1 MISKEDLSTL
11 RSKNYQLIFNIGVP
25 FSGKKTQCEKI
36 SNEFKYSK
44 LYMHEIIQKEIK
56 SNTTL
61 GQEAKKYIDNK
72 EPIKTDI
79 LTSILISNIIE
90 SHELS
95 IMIEGFPNTLE
106 EALFFEQNV
115 IPITKIIQYNASEE
129 ECYHRIEESK
139 LTGKFPK
146 DEFSKK
152 YNEILK
158 NVNEINNFYK
168 PFSIIHNIDA
178 NKSIAEVNCEL
189 KKNLYPIIYSIIG
202 KRYSGKTELSKELNN
217 KIGMTLINFD
227 DFLKEPEICERK
239 SETEY
244 VINKFILKLR
254 KMQDIR
260 VLIEDFPQNKDQYT
274 FFINNCR
281 PLEKIYYLNA
291 DNSSCLERLKNIP
304 VDDSNYTDCSTLDSM
319 LFEFEQKKPF
329 IDFLKQKANLLEID
343 VNSHKVL
350 TVERMM
356 KKIQPYITYI
366 QVENDITPESK
377 EELFNKLKEK
387 YHFWEIIISDLI
399 DNAKKR
405 NMLPNKPLEEI
416 TTEEKINIIR
426 KILFREECSKIILNT
441 FPLTMNELNLFESS
455 LCQISKYIVL
465 TENQILSS
473 IQDVNSMA
481 VYFYKKN
488 IVTTINPKDIS
499 KDYMVEECL
508 DMTRDINIIF
518 GMPQTGKTSLA
529 KYFKDN
535 FGFELLDFKE
545 LTEKVKKTK
554 VDPENPDAEVEIT
567 FPDLVNGLKDYLKNT
582 PLNKKIIV
590 DNVFIPNSPEPFL
603 IDTYEKAVEI
613 VKAIGSFRNLYII
626 DIDEKTLLD
635 RYKAKE
641 GITEELSEDQKAA
654 FNETLEKPKKLLDDI
669 KNASNY
675 IINLKYGKTL
685 MDTLKTVNENIGYN
699 FILIKHEY
707 DISLEK
713 TLKLFAARNKL
724 LYINVPRLI
733 YEHFYENDE
742 DAKKLEGFYGK
753 KLLKQEC
760 KNQENIEEII
770 YYKYNPVHFEKK
782 LVNSLILKYISINYR
797 NFENTGHF
805 ILLSGYLNYDLL
817 QNPEEPYNLPLLEI
831 KNSMELGELTAF
843 VQMTRSD
850 IKHIEDEKPEQII
863 IEKPKKKKK
872 QPKEGEE
879 GEGEGGEGGEA
890 EGEKPEGE
898 EGAEGENPEGEEEKQ
913 EEEEPQE
920 EENPDGAPKFK
931 PENFSWT
938 SYDGKPRNYVQVL
951 KRLKAYPVK
960 FIEASDT
967 CREELIKVIGSH
979 IDNYMAR
986 KESGYTG
993 MITIIKIN
1001 GEVPEETDE
1010 SVNKVS
1016 RFIETRREA
1025 EILGNKGKLIKD
1037 KRKAGGYSEVL

>member
-1 MISKEDLSTL
+1 MISKEDLATL

-25 FSGKKTQCEKI
+25 NSGKKTQCEKI

-44 LYMHEIIQKEIK
+44 LYMKEIIEKEIK
-56 SNTTL
+56 SNTNL
-61 GQEAKKYIDNK
+61 GKEAKKYIDNK
-72 EPIKTDI
+72 EPIKI
-79 LTSILISNIIE
+79 EVLVSILISKIIE

-95 IMIEGFPNTLE
+95 IMVEGFPNTLE
-106 EALFFEQNV
+106 EALYFEQNV
-115 IPITKIIQYNASEE
+115 IPITKIIKYNSTED
-129 ECYHRIEESK
+129 ECFHRLEESK
-139 LTGKFPK
+139 RSEKMSK
-146 DEFSKK
+146 EEFSKK
-152 YNEILK
+152 YNDILK
-158 NVNEINNFYK
+158 NVTEINNFYT

-178 NKSIAEVNCEL
+178 SKSITEVNGEL
-189 KKNLYPIIYSIIG
+189 KRHLYPIIYCIIG
-202 KRYSGKTELSKELNN
+202 KRYSGKTELSKELKN
-217 KIGMTLINFD
+217 KIGMTLLNFD
-227 DFLKEPEICERK
+227 DFLKEPEICERVG
-239 SETEY
+239 ETEF
-244 VINKFILKLR
+244 VINNFILKLR

-260 VLIEDFPQNKDQYT
+260 VLIEDFPQNKEQYT
-274 FFINNCR
+274 YFINNCR
-281 PLEKIYYLNA
+281 DLEKIYYLNA

-304 VDDSNYTDCSTLDSM
+304 VDDINYTDCSTLDSM
-319 LFEFEQKKPF
+319 LFQFEQKKNF

-343 VNSHKVL
+343 VNSHKNL
-350 TVERMM
+350 TIERMM

-366 QVENDITPESK
+366 QVENDISNESK

-387 YHFWEIIISDLI
+387 YHFWEIVISEIIE
-399 DNAKKR
+399 NAKKR
-405 NMLPNKPLEEI
+405 NIIPDKKPEEI
-416 TTEEKINIIR
+416 TIEEKINLIR
-426 KILFREECSKIILNT
+426 KFLFREDCNKIILNT
-441 FPLTMNELNLFESS
+441 FPLTIEELNVFESS
-455 LCQISKYIVL
+455 LCQITKYIVL
-465 TENQILSS
+465 TENLILSS

-499 KDYMVEECL
+499 KDYIVEECL
-508 DMTRDINIIF
+508 DMTRDINMIY

-535 FGFELLDFKE
+535 YGFELLDFKE

-554 VDPENPDAEVEIT
+554 ADPENPEAEAEIN
-567 FPDLVNGLKDYLKNT
+567 FPDLVNGLKNYLKNT
-582 PLNKKIIV
+582 PLNKRIIV
-590 DNVFIPNSPEPFL
+590 DNIFIQNSPEPFL
-603 IDTYEKAVEI
+603 IDTYEKAIEMI
-613 VKAIGSFRNLYII
+613 KAIGTFRNLYLI

-635 RYKAKE
+635 RYKKKE
-641 GITEELSEDQKAA
+641 GITEELSEEQKAA
-654 FNETLEKPKKLLDDI
+654 FNETLEKPKKLLEDI
-669 KNASNY
+669 KKVSNY
-675 IINLKYGKTL
+675 TINLQYGKTL
-685 MDTLKTVNENIGYN
+685 MNTIKTVNEDIGYN
-699 FILIKHEY
+699 FIIIKHEY

-724 LYINVPRLI
+724 LYVNVPRLI

-753 KLLKQEC
+753 KILKQEC
-760 KNQENIEEII
+760 KDQENLEEII
-770 YYKYNPVHFEKK
+770 YYKYNPVHFEKNI
-782 LVNSLILKYISINYR
+782 VNKLILKYISTNYR
-797 NFENTGHF
+797 NIENTGNF

-817 QNPEEPYNLPLLEI
+817 QNPEEPFNLPLLEI
-831 KNSMELGELTAF
+831 KSSMELGELTAF

-872 QPKEGEE
+872 EPKEGEE
-879 GEGEGGEGGEA
+879 GEGEGEGEKA
-890 EGEKPEGE
+890 EGEG
-898 EGAEGENPEGEEEKQ
+898 GAEGENAEGEEEKQ
-913 EEEEPQE
+913 DEEEPPE
-920 EENPDGAPKFK
+920 EENQDGPAKFK

-951 KRLKAYPVK
+951 KRLKAYPIK

>member
-1 MISKEDLSTL
+1 MSKEDLSTL

-25 FSGKKTQCEKI
+25 FSGKKTQCEKV

-56 SNTTL
+56 SNTNL
-61 GQEAKKYIDNK
+61 GQEVKKFIDNK
-72 EPIKTDI
+72 EPIKTEI
-79 LTSILISNIIE
+79 LVSILISNIIE
-90 SHELS
+90 SYEQS

-106 EALFFEQNV
+106 EALFFEQNI
-115 IPITKIIQYNASEE
+115 IPITKIIQYNTSEDECFKRVE
-129 ECYHRIEESK
+129 ECKACEKMNKE
-139 LTGKFPK
+139 
-146 DEFSKK
+146 EFSEK
-152 YNEILK
+152 YKEVLK
-158 NVNEINNFYK
+158 NVEEISKFYT
-168 PFSIIHNIDA
+168 PFSIVHNIDA
-178 NKSIAEVNCEL
+178 NKSIAEVNNEL
-189 KKNLYPIIYSIIG
+189 KKHLYPIIYSIIG
-202 KRYSGKTELSKELNN
+202 KRYSGKTELSKELKN

-227 DFLKEPEICERK
+227 DFLKEPEISERK
-239 SETEY
+239 GEVEY

-260 VLIEDFPQNKDQYT
+260 VLIEDFPQNKEQYT
-274 FFINNCR
+274 YFINNCR
-281 PLEKIYYLNA
+281 SLEKIYFLNA

-304 VDDSNYTDCSTLDSM
+304 LDDSNYTDCSKLDSM
-319 LFEFEQKKPF
+319 LYEFEQKKTF

-350 TVERMM
+350 TIERMM

-366 QVENDITPESK
+366 QVENDINPENK
-377 EELFNKLKEK
+377 EELFLKLKEK
-387 YHFWEIIISDLI
+387 YNFWEIVISDVI
-399 DNAKKR
+399 ENAKKR
-405 NMLPNKPLEEI
+405 NILPNKPIEEI
-416 TTEEKINIIR
+416 TCEEKINLIR
-426 KILFREECSKIILNT
+426 KILFREECKKIILNT
-441 FPLTMNELNLFESS
+441 FPLTIDELNLFESS

-499 KDYMVEECL
+499 KDYIVEQCL
-508 DMTRDINIIF
+508 DMTRDINIIY

-529 KYFKDN
+529 KYFKEN

-554 VDPENPDAEVEIT
+554 VDPENPDAEVEIN
-567 FPDLVNGLKDYLKNT
+567 FPDLVKGLKDYLNKT
-582 PLNKKIIV
+582 PLNKRIIV
-590 DNVFIPNSPEPFL
+590 DNVFIQNSPDPFL
-603 IDTYEKAVEI
+603 IDTYEKSAEI
-613 VKAIGSFRNLYII
+613 LKAIGNFRNLYLI

-641 GITEELSEDQKAA
+641 GITEEISEDQKAA
-654 FNETLEKPKKLLDDI
+654 FNETLDKPKKLLEDI
-669 KNASNY
+669 KAISNY
-675 IINLKYGKTL
+675 TINLKYGKTL
-685 MDTLKTVNENIGYN
+685 MNTIKTVNEDIGYN
-699 FILIKHEY
+699 FIIIKHEY

-753 KLLKQEC
+753 KLLKEEC
-760 KNQENIEEII
+760 KNQENIEELI
-770 YYKYNPVHFEKK
+770 YYKYNPVHFEKNI
-782 LVNSLILKYISINYR
+782 VNKLILKYISTNYR
-797 NFENTGHF
+797 NIENTGNF

-831 KNSMELGELTAF
+831 KSSMDLGELTAF
-843 VQMTRSD
+843 VQMSRND

-863 IEKPKKKKK
+863 IEKPKKKKVK
-872 QPKEGEE
+872 KEGEE
-879 GEGEGGEGGEA
+879 GEGEGEGGEKGEGEGEGGEA
-890 EGEKPEGE
+890 
-898 EGAEGENPEGEEEKQ
+898 ADGENPEGEEEKQ